1 MHAPLA
7 LAALALFAP
16 GSVSFDGTL
25 AVRRDDN
32 ILQLS
37 ARDLERL
44 SGNPAPGR
52 FLITTPDDTITIAHA
67 GVRWRGRAFGG
78 MKATL
83 GAGADLYRYRTNRV
97 KDHEHFALTAALEFP
112 HARRAGTELR
122 FRVEHT
128 PDEYLRQLT
137 DDDASFAAGRRIR
150 AAARYADTEIAA
162 GLQHEWA
169 RGRVVVT
176 LEHEWRRR
184 DYNTAF
190 DERDAHDRTWE
201 LGVRVRPLRRWAAA
215 LSCTVRR
222 GTLAARGDLP
232 YTLIPDH
239 DVSYRHR
246 EVELALALPWR
257 VAGGGR
263 IEFSAARE
271 RREFSTADIYD
282 VLRFG
287 REDDRRDDGVR
298 VVQSVGKAFDLAL
311 DWHRLSNNARFPDG
325 VDGGDDITDFT
336 QVRWTLGLRW
346 RP

>member
-150 AAARYADTEIAA
+150 VCWPPTPS
-162 GLQHEWA
+162 G
-169 RGRVVVT
+169 
-176 LEHEWRRR
+176 
-184 DYNTAF
+184 
-190 DERDAHDRTWE
+190 
-201 LGVRVRPLRRWAAA
+201 P
-215 LSCTVRR
+215 
-222 GTLAARGDLP
+222 
-232 YTLIPDH
+232 
-239 DVSYRHR
+239 
-246 EVELALALPWR
+246 
-257 VAGGGR
+257 
-263 IEFSAARE
+263 
-271 RREFSTADIYD
+271 
-282 VLRFG
+282 
-287 REDDRRDDGVR
+287 
-298 VVQSVGKAFDLAL
+298 K
-311 DWHRLSNNARFPDG
+311 
-325 VDGGDDITDFT
+325 
-336 QVRWTLGLRW
+336 
-346 RP
+346 